1 MPIVQALCKKSCWDN
16 VNCRYFYQGTTYAI
30 DTESPI
36 ANLKQTWQFP
46 KVETPAVEM
55 STEAAPPSAPA
66 VKAASATV
74 AKKP

>member
-1 MPIVQALCKKSCWDN
+1 MPITQALCKKSCWDN
-16 VNCRYFYQGTTYAI
+16 INCRYFYQGTTYEI

-36 ANLKQTWQFP
+36 ANLAHTWQFP
-46 KVETPAVEM
+46 KVEAPTVVT

-74 AKKP
+74 AKES